1 MHAGRHYTIKEVLLW
16 TRRETLV
23 FALLALLP
31 CLLTFYGVDV
41 GFLPWPPI
49 AVLGVAVAFVTG
61 FKSNAAYG
69 RLWEARQVWGSI
81 VNVSRAWGV
90 TVRDFVEIDAG
101 DPLQRRFRLRHIAW
115 LTALRHQLR
124 EPRVWETSRL
134 RYAEEYRER
143 TFSIPERARSLEQEL
158 AELLEPDEL
167 AYVLS

>member
-1 MHAGRHYTIKEVLLW
+1 MHAGRHYTVREVLLW

-31 CLLTFYGVDV
+31 CVLTHYGLDV

-81 VNVSRAWGV
+81 VNVSRAFGV
-90 TVRDFVEIDAG
+90 TVRDFVQTEAR
-101 DPLQRRFRLRHIAW
+101 DPVQRRFRLRHIAW
-115 LTALRHQLR
+115 LTALRYQLR

-134 RYAEEYRER
+134 RYNEEYRER
-143 TFSIPERARSLEQEL
+143 TFS
-158 AELLEPDEL
+158 
-167 AYVLS
+167 